1 MRTPFGSAVLDAACR
16 LFVPFVL
23 IFAVYVVAHG
33 HDSPGG
39 GFQGGTILAAA
50 VILIR
55 LVHGQ
60 DAMWGLTRVGA
71 LRLAC
76 GGVAVFAGIGFLS
89 LLFAGNYL
97 DYGVLPLPLE
107 TVKVRVVGTLGIE
120 VGVAMAVTGVL
131 VLIFDAPD
139 RLGRGGLTPCGRTC
153 RAI

>member
-1 MRTPFGSAVLDAACR
+1 MKTPFGSAVLDAACR
-16 LFVPFVL
+16 ILVPFVL
-23 IFAVYVVAHG
+23 LFAVYVVAHG

-60 DAMWGLTRVGA
+60 DAVWGLTRVGA

-76 GGVAVFAGIGFLS
+76 GGVGVFAGIGFLS
-89 LLFAGNYL
+89 LLFTGNYL

-107 TVKVRVVGTLGIE
+107 AAKVRVVGTLGIE

-131 VLIFDAPD
+131 VLIFDA
-139 RLGRGGLTPCGRTC
+139 LTAWGEED
-153 RAI
+153 

>member
-16 LFVPFVL
+16 ILVPFVL
-23 IFAVYVVAHG
+23 LFAVYVVAHG

-60 DAMWGLTRVGA
+60 DAIWGLTRIGA

-76 GGVAVFAGIGFLS
+76 GGVGVFAGIGFLS

-107 TVKVRVVGTLGIE
+107 TVKVRFVGTLGIE
-120 VGVAMAVTGVL
+120 IGVAMAVTGVL
-131 VLIFDAPD
+131 VLIFDA
-139 RLGRGGLTPCGRTC
+139 LTAWGEED
-153 RAI
+153 

>member
-16 LFVPFVL
+16 ILVPFVL

-50 VILIR
+50 VILVR

-60 DAMWGLTRVGA
+60 DAIWGLTRVGA

-107 TVKVRVVGTLGIE
+107 TVKVRFVGTLGIE

-131 VLIFDAPD
+131 VLIFDA
-139 RLGRGGLTPCGRTC
+139 LTTWGEED
-153 RAI
+153 